1 MTTKGTGA
9 TKETT
14 TAAGAERS
22 EAEAAVGARRGRP
35 GRRSAEERT
44 QAVLELLSGKAT
56 VDQLARR
63 FGVYPATIEKW
74 REVAIESMTG
84 ALRQGEGKTSREVA
98 LERRVKDLDIEIRA
112 GIHTGEVELIGA
124 DVGGMAV
131 HIGARIGALGGPGEV
146 LASSTVRDLVVGS
159 GIEFAARGSHA
170 LKGVP
175 GEWELFAVESV

>member
-35 GRRSAEERT
+35 GRRSGEERT

-98 LERRVKDLDIEIRA
+98 LERRVKDLERA
-112 GIHTGEVELIGA
+112 FTDVAIKKELLERFLA
-124 DVGGMAV
+124 E
-131 HIGARIGALGGPGEV
+131 RPTRPG
-146 LASSTVRDLVVGS
+146 R
-159 GIEFAARGSHA
+159 
-170 LKGVP
+170 
-175 GEWELFAVESV
+175 SVK